1 MGRSLVTTCGMGN
14 VVARW
19 LAPSAISDEETN
31 KQKTKTNRPLWR
43 SNAARMV
50 GWTTLKLC
58 VEVARLKTRIFERIM
73 SWLDLGCL
81 DGEESRPL
89 SDGED
94 LALIRMSISLGN
106 VPKTTTSVRQTLLPM
121 RTSNYW
127 LPVPLVAFASDMLDA
142 SIVVWKPA
150 GDGSRIRI
158 YSNGH
163 TRGVFFRIDAKS
175 SHHTRIFSPLVSSEI
190 VFRHCRGHVHAR
202 EHDCST
208 ICSLLLGSCS
218 WVVHTFVGGAW
229 FCNDASSSFWH
240 LVFCTWKKLWSA
252 VWTHPYLLGISMH
265 YIVPSVLFH

>member
-1 MGRSLVTTCGMGN
+1 MPADGTCGRATL
-14 VVARW
+14 VAEQCCENGG
-19 LAPSAISDEETN
+19 LDYF
-31 KQKTKTNRPLWR
+31 
-43 SNAARMV
+43 
-50 GWTTLKLC
+50 KLY
-58 VEVARLKTRIFERIM
+58 VELGRLKTRIFERIM

-163 TRGVFFRIDAKS
+163 TRGVFFRIDAKN
-175 SHHTRIFSPLVSSEI
+175 SHHTRIFSHHIYSVNYVFSDHCVGWVKNPRKRCLVGVHSSTRRFRFYGGTRISCLFVFINVLTVGANPNIVGFPFLTILARRCTIHSIASSLMKTHKYYSIPLPLDGRSDRPAVRRLEEI
-190 VFRHCRGHVHAR
+190 F
-202 EHDCST
+202 
-208 ICSLLLGSCS
+208 
-218 WVVHTFVGGAW
+218 
-229 FCNDASSSFWH
+229 NDA
-240 LVFCTWKKLWSA
+240 
-252 VWTHPYLLGISMH
+252 
-265 YIVPSVLFH
+265 